1 MTWTLKEASSKYC
14 GRSGRKSEIP
24 SVSGHY
30 VRERETEKVKKDS
43 QYVRRDGP
51 VVPTLIQI
59 TLGMIQAAVQ
69 SCLHRTPILNHGF
82 FFFF

>member
-1 MTWTLKEASSKYC
+1 MGDLGGNLKS
-14 GRSGRKSEIP
+14 P

-69 SCLHRTPILNHGF
+69 SCPHRTPILNHGIF
-82 FFFF
+82 FI